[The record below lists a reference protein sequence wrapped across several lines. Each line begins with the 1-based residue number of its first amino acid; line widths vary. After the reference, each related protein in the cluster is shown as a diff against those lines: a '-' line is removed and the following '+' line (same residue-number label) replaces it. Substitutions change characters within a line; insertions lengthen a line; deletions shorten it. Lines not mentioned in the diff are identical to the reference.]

1 MEMENVNIFRDIVER
16 TGGDIYLGVVGPVR
30 TGKSTF
36 IKRFMEL
43 LVLPNIANPADKE
56 RATDELPQSGAGRMV
71 MTVEPKFI
79 PQEAVDIVIRDGL
92 KMKVRMVDCV
102 GYTVDGAL
110 GYVEE
115 EGSPRM
121 VKTPWFEQ
129 AIPFQEAAEMGTR
142 KVITDHSTIGIVV
155 TTDGSIT
162 DIPRENYLEAEERVI
177 GELKELGK
185 PFVVILNSVY
195 PEAPETQELV
205 HELEEK
211 YDLPVLAMNCSEMST
226 DDLLNILQESLYEFP
241 VQEVNVKLPLWLEEL
256 DQNYWLR
263 TEFEQTIQDAVSSVS
278 RLRDIDLAVEKIREN
293 EHVSTAVLQEMN
305 LGTGVADI
313 EVRVEE
319 GLFYRVLEEVSGL
332 SVAGDQDILR
342 LMRDLAKAR
351 NEMEKIAP
359 ALEEVRELGYGVV
372 APSLDEM
379 ILEEPELI
387 RQGNRFGV
395 KLKASAPS
403 LHIIRADITT
413 EITPI
418 IGTEKQCEELVRYL
432 LEEFED
438 DPQKIWQR
446 DIFGKSLH
454 ELVREGIQ
462 NKLHRMPEN
471 AQAKLQETVRRIVN
485 EGSGGLICIII

>member
-1 MEMENVNIFRDIVER
+1 MEMENVNIFRDIAER
-16 TGGDIYLGVVGPVR
+16 TGGDVYLGVVGPVR

-226 DDLLNILQESLYEFP
+226 EDR
-241 VQEVNVKLPLWLEEL
+241 K
-256 DQNYWLR
+256 
-263 TEFEQTIQDAVSSVS
+263 SV
-278 RLRDIDLAVEKIREN
+278 V
-293 EHVSTAVLQEMN
+293 
-305 LGTGVADI
+305 
-313 EVRVEE
+313 
-319 GLFYRVLEEVSGL
+319 
-332 SVAGDQDILR
+332 
-342 LMRDLAKAR
+342 
-351 NEMEKIAP
+351 
-359 ALEEVRELGYGVV
+359 
-372 APSLDEM
+372 
-379 ILEEPELI
+379 
-387 RQGNRFGV
+387 
-395 KLKASAPS
+395 
-403 LHIIRADITT
+403 
-413 EITPI
+413 
-418 IGTEKQCEELVRYL
+418 
-432 LEEFED
+432 
-438 DPQKIWQR
+438 
-446 DIFGKSLH
+446 
-454 ELVREGIQ
+454 
-462 NKLHRMPEN
+462 
-471 AQAKLQETVRRIVN
+471 
-485 EGSGGLICIII
+485 